1 MANARE
7 LKTRIQSIEDTR
19 KITSAMYLISSSKL
33 RHARAHFAATEP
45 YFYTLQNSIARLLR
59 HAPDI
64 RHEYLDRECPEG
76 ETPKR
81 GYLVVTA
88 DKGMAGAFNQNVLKL
103 AQSELERE
111 GEHQLFV
118 VGQIGRSYFQRRG
131 IDYDTRFQYT
141 IQKPTIHRA
150 REISET
156 LLELYRNG
164 TLDQIDIIYTRM
176 ISGMESTAEIRR
188 LLPLQRASVKKFEGM
203 AVGEELNY
211 LPSPEEVLNKIIP
224 NYVTGFIYGAL
235 VESYSAEQNA
245 RMAAM
250 QSATESADNMVQ
262 KLQMD
267 YNRVRQASI
276 TREITEV
283 AAGARAQRREDDE
296 EG

>member
-7 LKTRIQSIEDTR
+7 LKSRMQSIEDTR

-33 RHARAHFAATEP
+33 RHARAHFTATEP

-64 RHEYLDRECPEG
+64 RHEYLDRECAEG
-76 ETPKR
+76 EIPKR

-103 AQSELERE
+103 AQSKLEEE
-111 GEHQLFV
+111 GEHKLFV
-118 VGQIGRSYFQRRG
+118 VGQIGRAYFQRRG
-131 IDYDTRFQYT
+131 IDYDTHFQYT

-150 REISET
+150 REIAGT

-164 TLDQIDIIYTRM
+164 SLDQIDIIYTRM
-176 ISGMESTAEIRR
+176 INGMESEAEIRR
-188 LLPLQRASVKKFEGM
+188 LLPLQRASVKGFEG
-203 AVGEELNY
+203 VTNGENLNY
-211 LPSPEEVLNKIIP
+211 LPSPEEVLNKIVP

-245 RMAAM
+245 RMSAM
-250 QSATESADNMVQ
+250 QSATESADKMVQ

-276 TREITEV
+276 TCEITEV